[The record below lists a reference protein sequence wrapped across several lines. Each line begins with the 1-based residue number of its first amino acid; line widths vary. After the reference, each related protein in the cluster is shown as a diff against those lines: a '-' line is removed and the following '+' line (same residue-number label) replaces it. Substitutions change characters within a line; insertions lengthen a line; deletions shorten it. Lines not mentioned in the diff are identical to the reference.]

1 MYLLR
6 IVPSKLKITRNE
18 FASLLQKQGIGI
30 SVHFIPLF
38 YFTYWK
44 ELYSDF
50 TKENFPNAANQYET
64 TITIPLWPDMTDSMV
79 EAVINAVKAIGAQNH
94 A

>member
-1 MYLLR
+1 
-6 IVPSKLKITRNE
+6 
-18 FASLLQKQGIGI
+18 
-30 SVHFIPLF
+30 
-38 YFTYWK
+38 
-44 ELYSDF
+44 LYSDF